1 MLLVYTPRRR
11 LRQKTAAMVP
21 AVEAESSG
29 GEEESEAEYTSRGR
43 CGQFVWPCPRKYPF
57 DATAREAQKWRI
69 PADMT
74 KEAFGKL
81 FKGVGGDARPGA
93 QLCTH
98 TQVVHVCMV
107 SNHRKI
113 EHHGCD

>member
-1 MLLVYTPRRR
+1 MLPVYTPRRR

-29 GEEESEAEYTSRGR
+29 GEEEAEAEYTTRGR
-43 CGQFVWPCPRKYPF
+43 CGQFVWPCPREYPF

-81 FKGVGGDARPGA
+81 FKGVGAMLGQGPNFA
-93 QLCTH
+93 H
-98 TQVVHVCMV
+98 I
-107 SNHRKI
+107 RKLYMSVWCRI
-113 EHHGCD
+113 TG